1 MPKICLKAIADIF
14 FPNVWFNIKWGQGHE
29 GKRLLKFLA
38 GGHPVEMAIF
48 DILGMGGN
56 LVIYGT

>member
-1 MPKICLKAIADIF
+1 MR
-14 FPNVWFNIKWGQGHE
+14 G
-29 GKRLLKFLA
+29 RLLKFLA
-38 GGHPVEMAIF
+38 GGHPVEGAIF